1 MGESALLSHLAVQL
15 REHISGA
22 NLVCQ
27 ALCHSQ
33 GRAIGIGTATMGC
46 NRPRKSSGLS
56 ETVAC
61 LGRTQR
67 WLSSGRLGWA
77 EVVLKQE
84 EWQKADNREL
94 EKQHRIC
101 RPGGMWSGKEG
112 GDATRGWGLEVE
124 GARESRR
131 GLCSLPSSL
140 DGCGGGAAQQ
150 ASPSCVFLRVLG
162 FCVLKLLK
170 GLERLYFEM
179 QDDFHR
185 TNDQIPP
192 NLLFPAE
199 EVVFYHC
206 SIVSAPQ
213 LKPSE
218 CLPG

>member
-33 GRAIGIGTATMGC
+33 GRAIGIGPATMGC

-67 WLSSGRLGWA
+67 WLSSGRLGWG

-84 EWQKADNREL
+84 EWQKADNGEL

-101 RPGGMWSGKEG
+101 RPGGMWSWKEG
-112 GDATRGWGLEVE
+112 GDAGVGVGSGGSQEELQRSVQPAFFPGWVWGRGSPAGF
-124 GARESRR
+124 
-131 GLCSLPSSL
+131 SLL
-140 DGCGGGAAQQ
+140 RLR
-150 ASPSCVFLRVLG
+150 LRVLG

-170 GLERLYFEM
+170 GLERLCFEM

-192 NLLFPAE
+192 NLLFPEE

-206 SIVSAPQ
+206 SIVSPPQ